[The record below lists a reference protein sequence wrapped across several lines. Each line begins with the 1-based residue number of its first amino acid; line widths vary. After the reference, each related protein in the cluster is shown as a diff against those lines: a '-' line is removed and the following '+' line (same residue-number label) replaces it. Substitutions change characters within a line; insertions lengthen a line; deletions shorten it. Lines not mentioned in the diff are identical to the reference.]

1 MFSHRITDS
10 KDIKQIRVPR
20 VSQPHRRLRFL
31 GLRLPWLDALTT
43 NMWRGLQMLL
53 LGFIF
58 VGSAELLPSTK
69 IGYRIQF
76 DGQERNLNAKV
87 GKTGLVEL
95 TGKGDFKKQFTL
107 SEFDALPNKHYI
119 ALDSGSKIFVVVGYF
134 YFSLGIVWFLL
145 SGINGYRGRRILSMI
160 AGSEKT

>member
-1 MFSHRITDS
+1 
-10 KDIKQIRVPR
+10 
-20 VSQPHRRLRFL
+20 
-31 GLRLPWLDALTT
+31 
-43 NMWRGLQMLL
+43 MLL